1 MPDKQLLGEPRYVSA
16 RFAFGVGVEEALI
29 YLSAVIQG
37 DAGVMQYFLL
47 LIFLRYLSRES
58 SPLGVKKC
66 NHLFALLLCRV
77 FSIFLLRTS
86 SRSLHWCLFWCWI
99 VSKVSLKRLD
109 LQKWSVG
116 WILFAA
122 LRGDACRQGEE
133 KEDISVLNEGQPFS
147 INTALFFL
155 LNDCFQ
161 EYF

>member
-1 MPDKQLLGEPRYVSA
+1 MLYFSTLRLWSRSRGSSD
-16 RFAFGVGVEEALI
+16 
-29 YLSAVIQG
+29 LSVCGHPGRCWRDAVLHSL
-37 DAGVMQYFLL
+37 D
-47 LIFLRYLSRES
+47 FLRYLSRES
-58 SPLGVKKC
+58 SPLGMKKC
-66 NHLFALLLCRV
+66 NHLFALLLSRV
-77 FSIFLLRTS
+77 FSICLLRNS

-133 KEDISVLNEGQPFS
+133 KDDISVLNEGQPFS